1 MCRDTWVTGSRVDV
15 ARALRPV
22 WRNDTIRRRQL
33 RHRQSGPHERKHE
46 RESKHKIDYRFH
58 SYPDLL
64 EIVLSSEETESPVLG
79 PSLFE
84 FSAGIRI
91 PLGNEL
97 VPSAHFEGIQKKQST
112 TVSALWLC
120 PGTIETP
127 LATSSGPV
135 LLKPTH
141 HTSSVIVIA

>member
-22 WRNDTIRRRQL
+22 WRNDATRRRLL
-33 RHRQSGPHERKHE
+33 RQRQSCPNDCKHE
-46 RESKHKIDYRFH
+46 RESKHKIDSRFH

-64 EIVLSSEETESPVLG
+64 GRIALSSEETESLRFWG

-84 FSAGIRI
+84 FPAGIRI

-97 VPSAHFEGIQKKQST
+97 VPSASNR
-112 TVSALWLC
+112 SD
-120 PGTIETP
+120 
-127 LATSSGPV
+127 
-135 LLKPTH
+135 KP
-141 HTSSVIVIA
+141 SP